1 MGPDSMSLDLLVAFL
16 REIVFLTGFFFETFF
31 FEIFFLAAGFFF
43 DPALSP
49 ATFFLVT
56 FCFTPAVFLVM
67 TGFLLAAFFR
77 GALAGLRFLL
87 AVFFAGI
94 FFAPAGPRKTRNYT
108 LPGWTWKD

>member
-1 MGPDSMSLDLLVAFL
+1 MSLDLLVVFL
-16 REIVFLTGFFFETFF
+16 REIVFLAGFFFATFF
-31 FEIFFLAAGFFF
+31 FEIFFLATGFFF
-43 DPALSP
+43 EPAFFP
-49 ATFFLVT
+49 ATFFLLT
-56 FCFTPAVFLVM
+56 FRFTPAVVLAM

-77 GALAGLRFLL
+77 ETLEGLRFLL